1 MDYREELA
9 FFSQLLEQK
18 GFVNAL
24 EGNIS
29 LCDREN
35 GRIYITPSQHMK
47 LRLAPQTVCVLDMD
61 GNQLS
66 GKFPRTSEFFLHQAI
81 YRSCPTKSAV
91 IHSHCPYLTAYA
103 LLERDFVLP
112 EKAAAA
118 QGIFA
123 PCMPALREGWHA
135 RGPSG
140 HRPGASGKPRVPA
153 RRARRGERSRHA
165 GKCGRLPG
173 SCRGLCADAVSCAAV
188 SRLHTV
194 IWRKAS

>member
-47 LRLAPQTVCVLDMD
+47 LRLTPQTVCVLDMD

-81 YRSCPTKSAV
+81 YRSCPHEKRR
-91 IHSHCPYLTAYA
+91 HSQPLPLSHGICAIGARLCPAGK
-103 LLERDFVLP
+103 D
-112 EKAAAA
+112 AAA

>member
-47 LRLAPQTVCVLDMD
+47 LRLTPQTVCVLQSAERQISAHERVFPAS
-61 GNQLS
+61 GNLPLVPHEKRRHSQPLPLS
-66 GKFPRTSEFFLHQAI
+66 HGICAIGARLCPAGK
-81 YRSCPTKSAV
+81 
-91 IHSHCPYLTAYA
+91 
-103 LLERDFVLP
+103 D
-112 EKAAAA
+112 AAA

>member
-47 LRLAPQTVCVLDMD
+47 LRLTPQTVCVLDMD

-81 YRSCPTKSAV
+81 YRSDRKSV
-91 IHSHCPYLTAYA
+91 
-103 LLERDFVLP
+103 V
-112 EKAAAA
+112 
-118 QGIFA
+118 
-123 PCMPALREGWHA
+123 
-135 RGPSG
+135 
-140 HRPGASGKPRVPA
+140 
-153 RRARRGERSRHA
+153 
-165 GKCGRLPG
+165 
-173 SCRGLCADAVSCAAV
+173 
-188 SRLHTV
+188 
-194 IWRKAS
+194 

>member
-1 MDYREELA
+1 MDYRKELA

-47 LRLAPQTVCVLDMD
+47 LRLTPQTVCVLDMD

-103 LLERDFVLP
+103 LLEHDFVLP
-112 EKAAAA
+112 EKTPLRKAFSRLVCLPYGRLARTRSIRASTRR
-118 QGIFA
+118 FWKA
-123 PCMPALREGWHA
+123 PCAC
-135 RGPSG
+135 S
-140 HRPGASGKPRVPA
+140 
-153 RRARRGERSRHA
+153 A
-165 GKCGRLPG
+165 GT
-173 SCRGLCADAVSCAAV
+173 A
-188 SRLHTV
+188 
-194 IWRKAS
+194 W

>member
-47 LRLAPQTVCVLDMD
+47 LRLTPQTVCVLDMD

-81 YRSCPTKSAV
+81 YRSYPTKSAV

-112 EKAAAA
+112 EKTPLRKAFSRLVCLPYGKAGTHEVH
-118 QGIFA
+118 QGIGQALLESPVCLLGGHGVVSTADTLENAAGYLEAAEGFA
-123 PCMPALREGWHA
+123 QTLYLA
-135 RGPSG
+135 RQF
-140 HRPGASGKPRVPA
+140 PG
-153 RRARRGERSRHA
+153 
-165 GKCGRLPG
+165 CTL
-173 SCRGLCADAVSCAAV
+173 
-188 SRLHTV
+188 
-194 IWRKAS
+194 

>member
-47 LRLAPQTVCVLDMD
+47 LRLTPQTVCVLDMD

-81 YRSCPTKSAV
+81 YRSCSTKSAV

-112 EKAAAA
+112 EKTPLRKAFSRLVCRPTGRLARTRSIRAST
-118 QGIFA
+118 GRFLKA
-123 PCMPALREGWHA
+123 PCACSACTAW
-135 RGPSG
+135 
-140 HRPGASGKPRVPA
+140 
-153 RRARRGERSRHA
+153 
-165 GKCGRLPG
+165 
-173 SCRGLCADAVSCAAV
+173 
-188 SRLHTV
+188 
-194 IWRKAS
+194 